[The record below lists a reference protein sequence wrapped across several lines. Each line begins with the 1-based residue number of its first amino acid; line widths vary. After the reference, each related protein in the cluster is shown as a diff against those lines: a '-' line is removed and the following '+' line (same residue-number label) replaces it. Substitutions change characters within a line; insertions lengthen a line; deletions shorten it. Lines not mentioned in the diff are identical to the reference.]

1 MAKIHDLAVETL
13 KFAEFAITGV
23 AEGENTGTGVL
34 SCPVTNENQLP
45 TPVIATVTGTYS
57 GTSSGSSAI
66 HTMTVA
72 KDGGATQLFQTARSF
87 GGSTTQN
94 YSFSY
99 SDIDFTP
106 DTSET
111 YTLTNSI
118 STASGGS
125 ISSLSSRLRAVYRK
139 F

>member
-1 MAKIHDLAVETL
+1 MAKIQNLAVETL

-23 AEGENTGTGVL
+23 SEGTNTGTGVL
-34 SCPVTNENQLP
+34 SCPVTNDNQLP
-45 TPVIATVTGTYS
+45 TPIIATVTGTYS
-57 GTSSGSSAI
+57 GTISGSNAT

-72 KDGGATQLFQTARSF
+72 KDGGATELFKTSKSF
-87 GGSTTQN
+87 NGNTTQN
-94 YSFSY
+94 YSFTY

-111 YTLTNSI
+111 YTLTNTI
-118 STASGGS
+118 TTASGGS
-125 ISSLSSRLRAVYRK
+125 ITSLASRLRAVYRK